1 MKKILLMAIV
11 TPLLFAKSISFQDA
25 LDLTL
30 ANNKELKAKQYD
42 IALAKE
48 SAKEPGAHKL
58 GKFEFKETISRS
70 NNALHVFGMKLSSRE
85 ATFGAFG
92 FADFDMSNPDI
103 LNVEPK
109 DLNYPKARNNFETK
123 VVYEVPL
130 FTGYKLENAQT
141 MADLQV
147 LANKAKF
154 SHDKKQI
161 GIEVIKAYNGAVAA
175 KKFIQMTESAMKI
188 TKRFENTAQDLF
200 NSGLTRGLDVSQ
212 AKMANSSLAIKRNE
226 AMTQF
231 RLAIAYL
238 RFLTSDHTID
248 DVDGFKSFKLYGGLR
263 SLQKRALTNRDDLKW
278 MKHNV
283 KTMKTK
289 VDYESGDDYPMVGL
303 HAEYGTNDNTLTLSG
318 DKDYYTVGVGI
329 TYNLF
334 DGGASSIAKQK
345 AKIEYAKTKEYENLM
360 TDGIELEV
368 EKNYLEYRSLTKNL
382 KEKIKTQ
389 KMAEDILAETEEVY
403 KNNLKYRTN
412 MTYLLMSLQNM
423 LVAQADV
430 ITSKYKQTE
439 ASAQLQ
445 LAIGSSL
452 RK

>member
-1 MKKILLMAIV
+1 
-11 TPLLFAKSISFQDA
+11 
-25 LDLTL
+25 
-30 ANNKELKAKQYD
+30 
-42 IALAKE
+42 
-48 SAKEPGAHKL
+48 
-58 GKFEFKETISRS
+58 
-70 NNALHVFGMKLSSRE
+70 MKLSSHE
-85 ATFGAFG
+85 ATFSDFGFTQNLLAG
-92 FADFDMSNPDI
+92 FADPSLLPPDALTNPSYAEG
-103 LNVEPK
+103 LN
-109 DLNYPKARNNFETK
+109 NPKARNNFETK

-161 GIEVIKAYNGAVAA
+161 GLEVIKAYNGAVAA

-200 NSGLTRGLDVSQ
+200 NSGLTRELDVSQ
-212 AKMANSSLAIKRNE
+212 AKMANSSIAIKKNE
-226 AMTQF
+226 AKIQF

>member
-1 MKKILLMAIV
+1 MKKYLILLLAL
-11 TPLLFAKSISFQDA
+11 PLFAKSISFQDA
-25 LDLTL
+25 LALTL
-30 ANNKELKAKQYD
+30 ANNKELKAKQYE
-42 IALAKE
+42 IELAKE

-58 GKFEFKETISRS
+58 GKFEFKETIARS
-70 NNALHVFGMKLSSRE
+70 NNALNVFGMKLSSRE
-85 ATFGAFG
+85 ATLADFG
-92 FADFDMSNPDI
+92 FDSTFNFHSDW
-103 LNVEPK
+103 LN
-109 DLNYPKARNNFETK
+109 DPKARNNFETK
-123 VVYEVPL
+123 VLYEVPL
-130 FTGYKLENAQT
+130 FTGFKLENAQT

-161 GIEVIKAYNGAVAA
+161 GLEVIKAYNGAVAA

-188 TKRFENTAQDLF
+188 TKRFENTAKDLF
-200 NSGLTRGLDVSQ
+200 NSGLTRELDVSQ

-231 RLAIAYL
+231 KLAIAYL

-248 DVDGFKSFKLYGGLR
+248 DVNGFKSFNLYGGLR
-263 SLQKRALTNRDDLKW
+263 SLQDRALVNRDDLKW

-303 HAEYGTNDNTLTLSG
+303 HAEYGTNDNTLSLAD
-318 DKDYYTVGVGI
+318 DKDYYTVAIGI

-345 AKIEYAKTKEYENLM
+345 AKIEYAKTKEYEKLM

-368 EKNYLEYRSLTKNL
+368 EKDYLEYRSLTENL
-382 KEKIKTQ
+382 KEKVKTQ
-389 KMAEDILAETEEVY
+389 KMAEDILSETEEIY
-403 KNNLKYRTN
+403 KNNLKFRTN

-430 ITSKYKQTE
+430 ITSEYKQTE
-439 ASAQLQ
+439 ASAKLQ

>member
-25 LDLTL
+25 LALTL

-42 IALAKE
+42 IKLAKE

-70 NNALHVFGMKLSSRE
+70 NNPLHVFGMKLSSHE
-85 ATFGAFG
+85 ATLADFG
-92 FADFDMSNPDI
+92 FDQTFNFHSDW
-103 LNVEPK
+103 LN
-109 DLNYPKARNNFETK
+109 DPKARNNFETK

-130 FTGYKLENAQT
+130 FTGFKLENAQT

-161 GIEVIKAYNGAVAA
+161 GLEVIKAYNGAVAA

-188 TKRFENTAQDLF
+188 TKRFEKTAQDLF
-200 NSGLTRGLDVSQ
+200 NSGLTRELDVSQ
-212 AKMANSSLAIKRNE
+212 AKMANSSIAIKKNE
-226 AMTQF
+226 AMIQF

-238 RFLTSDHTID
+238 RFLTSDNTID
-248 DVDGFKSFKLYGGLR
+248 NVYGFKSFRLSGGLR
-263 SLQKRALTNRDDLKW
+263 SLQNRALDNRDDLKW

-303 HAEYGTNDNTLTLSG
+303 HAEYGTNDNALSLSD
-318 DKDYYTVGVGI
+318 DKDYYMIGVEI
-329 TYNLF
+329 KFNLF

-345 AKIEYAKTKEYENLM
+345 AKIEYAKTKEYEKLM
-360 TDGIELEV
+360 RDGIDLEV
-368 EKNYLEYRSLTKNL
+368 EKTYLEYQSLTKNL

-389 KMAEDILAETEEVY
+389 KMAEDILYETEEVY

-423 LVAQADV
+423 LIAQADV

-439 ASAQLQ
+439 ASAKLQ